1 MLAGSERSH
10 PKHVF
15 EFANPLRTEGP
26 MKRMQFTFAC
36 MVAVFFAASVLA
48 HHSPAVFDRTKEV
61 KLVGAVKE
69 FRWSNP
75 HSFIELDVRN
85 EKGEMEAWAVEMNP
99 PSYLVKAGWKSST
112 VKPGD
117 MVTVVVNPLRT
128 NEKVG
133 KFVSITLSSGQL
145 LADAPSPAR

>member
-1 MLAGSERSH
+1 MTKKTNSLISVGLASLIAFS
-10 PKHVF
+10 
-15 EFANPLRTEGP
+15 AT
-26 MKRMQFTFAC
+26 
-36 MVAVFFAASVLA
+36 A

-61 KLVGAVKE
+61 KLVGSVKE

-85 EKGEMEAWAVEMNP
+85 EKGESDTWAVEMNP
-99 PSYLVKAGWKSST
+99 PNYLVKAGWTSKT

-117 MVTVVVNPLRT
+117 NVTVMVNPLRT

-133 KFVSITLSSGQL
+133 KFVSITLPGGQVL
-145 LADAPSPAR
+145 TENAPSPAR

>member
-1 MLAGSERSH
+1 MTKKIHILIAVALANLIAFS
-10 PKHVF
+10 
-15 EFANPLRTEGP
+15 AT
-26 MKRMQFTFAC
+26 
-36 MVAVFFAASVLA
+36 A

-61 KLVGAVKE
+61 KLVGSVKE

-85 EKGEMEAWAVEMNP
+85 EKGESDTWAVEMNP
-99 PSYLVKAGWKSST
+99 PNYLVKAGWTSKT

-117 MVTVVVNPLRT
+117 NVTVMVNPLRT

-133 KFVSITLSSGQL
+133 KFVSITLPGGQVL
-145 LADAPSPAR
+145 TENAPSPAR